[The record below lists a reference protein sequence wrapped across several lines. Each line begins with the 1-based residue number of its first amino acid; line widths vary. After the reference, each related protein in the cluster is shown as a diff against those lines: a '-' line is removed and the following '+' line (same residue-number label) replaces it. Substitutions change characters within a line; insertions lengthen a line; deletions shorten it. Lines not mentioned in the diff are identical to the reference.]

1 MTNSHKMITR
11 SQLKQYNSIFDRKN
25 GIQNLLMRL
34 CKAECSIHL
43 RVTYV
48 RRIYEIQNN
57 NFNVF
62 VELDNENSQI
72 IKLFNATYYNSFKV
86 IQEIQ
91 EKIDGTKLTSGYK
104 LAIQEIEKY
113 QIKFKTYVMTY
124 LNNSL
129 AKYLNVDVISVI
141 YEYLY

>member
-25 GIQNLLMRL
+25 VIQNLFIRL
-34 CKAECSIHL
+34 CNENCIHL
-43 RVTYV
+43 RLTYIH
-48 RRIYEIQNN
+48 RIYEIQNS

-62 VELDNENSQI
+62 VELGHNNSQI
-72 IKLFNATYYNSFKV
+72 INLFDATYYNSFN
-86 IQEIQ
+86 IIPEIR
-91 EKIDGTKLTSGYK
+91 ERDDGTKLTSCYK
-104 LAIQEIEKY
+104 VAIQEIEKY

-129 AKYLNVDVISVI
+129 LPKLNDDVISVI